1 MQLLVGNLVNHLVLN
16 EEEVEMEQ
24 LQEEWIQ
31 LEEEKTEMV
40 MLQLMMMTTE
50 KLI

>member
-1 MQLLVGNLVNHLVLN
+1 MLLLVGNLVNLLVLN

-31 LEEEKTEMV
+31 LGEEKIEMV
-40 MLQLMMMTTE
+40 MQQPMMMTTE
-50 KLI
+50 KSI